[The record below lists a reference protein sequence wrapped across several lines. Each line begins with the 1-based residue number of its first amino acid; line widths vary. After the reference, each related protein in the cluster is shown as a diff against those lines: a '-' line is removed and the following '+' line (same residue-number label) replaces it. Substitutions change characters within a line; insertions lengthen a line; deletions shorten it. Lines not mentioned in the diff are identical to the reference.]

1 MLDAEFFKI
10 VWAGNQKKQQQKS
23 MSGQLPMESKL
34 ESVEQYNSMK
44 LSLADNKLAASSN
57 NEQNKMSNQNL
68 QIVPLSAKAQ
78 QKELEKQKDMK
89 RVEIKGIEFD
99 WIFTEKEGKS
109 FLTELSETDN
119 MNLFSH
125 DIIKDII

>member
-1 MLDAEFFKI
+1 
-10 VWAGNQKKQQQKS
+10 
-23 MSGQLPMESKL
+23 
-34 ESVEQYNSMK
+34 MK
-44 LSLADNKLAASSN
+44 LSQADNKLASSAN
-57 NEQNKMSNQNL
+57 NEQNKMSNQAL
-68 QIVPLSAKAQ
+68 SIVPVLSAKAQ

-109 FLTELSETDN
+109 FLAELSETDN